1 MFKEYG
7 GFEVMQALN
16 LPIILHD
23 DKLTLRAQKK
33 TVTGAV
39 NVRDEFYKSLE
50 RVEIVSFWNPETG
63 EHVTLDKYDPDKH
76 EEWRACWK
84 RGAVLAEN
92 VYIFTQCNQVDL
104 VLANLWEDFRRRYRI
119 ALEAALAAM
128 LNGVIP
134 YRPKAGK
141 YGRNALE
148 AVRNRLKRNF
158 VISEY
163 ETDFLLN
170 PGLTEILESEAKLL
184 QGVEITRNTIFLK
197 HTEEVTVKFYKPC
210 EREKINAE
218 GLTNW
223 GKSGKLEIA
232 LRRDFFKR
240 AGIRVEDLG
249 EQPEIFELIRERIT
263 REVKGMIN
271 TLSKPARAA
280 IARELGLETY
290 TAEGITQ
297 RMLNVENT
305 MTYVLRKIKEMEKH
319 MRKIDERVEALEKK
333 TGTKKQEQ
341 DPWNEGVPF

>member
-134 YRPKAGK
+134 YKPKAGK

-197 HTEEVTVKFYKPC
+197 RTEEVTVKLYKPR
-210 EREKINAE
+210 EREKIFT
-218 GLTNW
+218 GDLTNW
-223 GKSGKLEIA
+223 ANGAKIEIA

-240 AGIRVEDLG
+240 AKIRVEDLG
-249 EQPEIFELIRERIT
+249 EQPEIFLKIKARLE
-263 REVKGMIN
+263 REVNGVMQA
-271 TLSKPARAA
+271 LSKPARAA
-280 IARELGLETY
+280 IARELGLETH

-305 MTYVLRKIKEMEKH
+305 MTYVLRKIKEIEK
-319 MRKIDERVEALEKK
+319 RVEVLERKN
-333 TGTKKQEQ
+333 GIY
-341 DPWNEGVPF
+341 

>member
-1 MFKEYG
+1 MLKEYG

-16 LPIILHD
+16 LPILLHD
-23 DKLTLRAQKK
+23 DKLTLRAPKRA
-33 TVTGAV
+33 VNGAV

-84 RGAVLAEN
+84 RGAVLADN
-92 VYIFTQCNQVDL
+92 VYIFTAYNQVDL

-134 YRPKAGK
+134 YKPKAGK

-158 VISEY
+158 TISEY

-197 HTEEVTVKFYKPC
+197 RTEEVTVKFYKPC

-240 AGIRVEDLG
+240 AKIRVEDLG
-249 EQPEIFELIRERIT
+249 EQPEIFLKIKARLE
-263 REVKGMIN
+263 REVNGVMQA
-271 TLSKPARAA
+271 LSKPARAA

-297 RMLNVENT
+297 RMLNVENA
-305 MTYVLRKIKEMEKH
+305 MTYVLRKIKEIEK
-319 MRKIDERVEALEKK
+319 RVEVLERKN
-333 TGTKKQEQ
+333 GIY
-341 DPWNEGVPF
+341 

>member
-1 MFKEYG
+1 
-7 GFEVMQALN
+7 
-16 LPIILHD
+16 
-23 DKLTLRAQKK
+23 
-33 TVTGAV
+33 V

-84 RGAVLAEN
+84 RGAVLADN
-92 VYIFTQCNQVDL
+92 VYIFTAYNQVDL

-134 YRPKAGK
+134 YKPKAGK

-158 VISEY
+158 TISEY

-197 HTEEVTVKFYKPC
+197 RTEEVTVKFYKPC

-240 AGIRVEDLG
+240 AKIRVEDLG
-249 EQPEIFELIRERIT
+249 EQPEIFLKIKARLE
-263 REVKGMIN
+263 REVNGVMQA
-271 TLSKPARAA
+271 LSKPARAA

-297 RMLNVENT
+297 RMLNVENA
-305 MTYVLRKIKEMEKH
+305 MTYVLRKIKEIEK
-319 MRKIDERVEALEKK
+319 RVEVLERKN
-333 TGTKKQEQ
+333 GIY
-341 DPWNEGVPF
+341 